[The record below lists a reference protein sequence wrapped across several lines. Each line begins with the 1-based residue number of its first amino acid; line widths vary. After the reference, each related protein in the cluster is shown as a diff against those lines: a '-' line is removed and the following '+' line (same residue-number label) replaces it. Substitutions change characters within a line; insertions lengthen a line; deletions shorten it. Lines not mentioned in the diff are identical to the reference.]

1 MLNLITDVPGLL
13 VGNADDPARA
23 TGVTVALFERPA
35 VAAVSILGGG
45 PGVRDT
51 ALLEP
56 EMTVEGVDAIVLSG
70 GSAFG
75 LDAAGGVMAVLA
87 ERGRGFRVRDVTVPI
102 VPQAIL
108 FDLLNGGDKAWGRKP
123 PFFDLG
129 AAACEAAA
137 ASFALGT
144 AGAGYGATTATLKG
158 GLGSASTITP
168 SGLHGRRDRRR
179 QCRRA
184 RR

>member
-13 VGNADDPARA
+13 VGNAHDPARA
-23 TGVTVALFERPA
+23 TGVTVALFERACGRRRSP
-35 VAAVSILGGG
+35 ILGGG

-56 EMTVEGVDAIVLSG
+56 EMTVEGIDAIVLSG

-87 ERGRGFRVRDVTVPI
+87 ERGRGFRSRDVTVPI

-123 PFFDLG
+123 PYLDLG

-137 ASFALGT
+137 DAVRT
-144 AGAGYGATTATLKG
+144 RHRRR
-158 GLGSASTITP
+158 GL
-168 SGLHGRRDRRR
+168 RRDDGRP
-179 QCRRA
+179 
-184 RR
+184 